1 MSAPAIV
8 ILGQSSVAVARK
20 VEQALPGA
28 LLYGLKDRTSP
39 ADIDISYPR
48 FGELL
53 RELFAENRPIVGI
66 CAAGILIRTLAPLL
80 TSKWKEPPVL
90 AIAEDG
96 SAVVPLLGG
105 LHGVNDLARQI
116 AAVLDVAP
124 AITTTGDLRFRTALL
139 HPPRGYSL
147 VNPEVAKTFL
157 ADLLSGQTV
166 RLVGSAPWIEASL
179 LPIDD
184 QGLLILEITERCI
197 PQDEITDSNRLIYCP
212 QTVILGFSASLSQ
225 NPSEAIS
232 FAHQALAQANL
243 APAAVAGVFGQT
255 SIAAHPGLHAVANAL
270 GVPARFVEAPEIK
283 VPEIEVSE
291 SRLPLA
297 AAIVMKAAESAT
309 LVAATPD
316 YAIAISPQPLEAE
329 TLGQA
334 QGKLFII
341 GTGPGSAEWMSPEVK
356 QILQSTTDWVGYS
369 TYLNLVEPLRTAQ
382 CRHDSDNRE
391 ELDRARLALDL
402 AASGRSV
409 AVISSGDPG
418 IFAMA
423 AAVFEALDQTPRP
436 EWAQIAV
443 QVAPGISA
451 FQAAAARVGAP
462 VGHDFC
468 VLSLSDILKPWSTI
482 ERRLRAAAE
491 ADFVIA
497 LYNPVSTQRTQQLIV
512 ARDLLL
518 QTRSPDTPVVLARNL
533 GRPGESITLRTLQ
546 QLSPD
551 EVDMRTLILVGSS
564 KTRSLSLLGQNWIY
578 TPRRYDEALD

>member
-20 VEQALPGA
+20 IAETLPSSV
-28 LLYGLKDRTSP
+28 LYGLKNRTSST
-39 ADIDISYPR
+39 DVDVRYQH

-53 RELFAENRPIVGI
+53 RELFTENRPIIGI
-66 CAAGILIRTLAPLL
+66 CAAGILVRTLAPLL

-105 LHGVNDLARQI
+105 LHGVNELARQI
-116 AAVLDVAP
+116 AAVLNIAP

-139 HPPRGYSL
+139 NPPRGYSL
-147 VNPEVAKTFL
+147 VNPEMAKTFL
-157 ADLLSGQTV
+157 ADLLNGQTV
-166 RLVGSAPWIEASL
+166 RIIGSAPWVEASQ

-184 QGLLILEITERCI
+184 QGPLILEITEHCRPKNSI
-197 PQDEITDSNRLIYCP
+197 VGSERLVYCP
-212 QTVILGFSASLSQ
+212 RTVILGFSASLSQ
-225 NPSEAIS
+225 NPSEAMIL
-232 FAHQALAQANL
+232 AHHALDEANL
-243 APAAVAGVFGQT
+243 ATAAVTGVFGPT
-255 SIAAHPGLHAVANAL
+255 AAAAHPGIHAVANDL
-270 GVPARFVEAPEIK
+270 GVAARFFGEGPDQD
-283 VPEIEVSE
+283 S
-291 SRLPLA
+291 LPSA
-297 AAIVMKAAESAT
+297 AAIVMRASEAAT

-316 YAIAISPQPLEAE
+316 YAIGIAPQPLDAE

-341 GTGPGSAEWMSPEVK
+341 GTGPGSAEWMSPEVR

-382 CRHDSDNRE
+382 HRHDSDNRE
-391 ELDRARLALDL
+391 ELDRARLALEL

-409 AVISSGDPG
+409 AVVSSGDPG

-423 AAVFEALDQTPRP
+423 AAVFEALDQTPQP
-436 EWAQIAV
+436 EWQQIAV

-497 LYNPVSTQRTQQLIV
+497 IYNPVSTQRTQQLIV

-533 GRPGESITLRTLQ
+533 GRPGESIILRTLQ

-564 KTRSLSLLGQNWIY
+564 KTRSLSTAGQNWIY